1 MAKSSY
7 HHGDLKSAIL
17 AQAAELVAER
27 GADGVSLRELA
38 RAAGV
43 SHAAPAHHFAD
54 RRGLFTALAAQ
65 GWWMLA
71 EALAGA
77 RPDFLNAASAYVR
90 FALDHPGHYEVM
102 FDKSLIDEANSELR
116 EAKAAAG
123 AELARGVATLTD
135 ARSQSDPEGAALA
148 AWSLVHGF
156 IMLWLNDLIA
166 TEGDPLAQIE
176 RAATMLFAG
185 EPGAVASGHD

>member
-27 GADGVSLRELA
+27 GADGISLRELA

-43 SHAAPAHHFAD
+43 SHAAPAHHFTD

-65 GWWMLA
+65 GWRMLA
-71 EALAGA
+71 EALADA
-77 RPDFLNAASAYVR
+77 SPDFLYAASAYVR

-102 FDKSLIDEANSELR
+102 FDKSLIDETNSELA

-123 AELARGVATLTD
+123 HELNRGVATLTD

-166 TEGDPLAQIE
+166 TERDPLAQIE
-176 RAATMLFAG
+176 RAARMLFAG
-185 EPGAVASGHD
+185 